1 MNARYRRVPARFA
14 PDIRFE
20 LQPTAPGLFRRTQ
33 ETELERL
40 KNRLVREKLQDLNPL
55 ENSGVRRAANEAE
68 ALAWITPYPLL
79 VFPTLFDEKTADFRR
94 VARRQEIVR
103 EQTRELLAI

>member
-1 MNARYRRVPARFA
+1 MNARYRRLPARFA

-20 LQPTAPGLFRRTQ
+20 LQPITPGPFRRTQ

-40 KNRLVREKLQDLNPL
+40 KNRLVREKLQDLDPL

-68 ALAWITPYPLL
+68 SLAWVTPYPLL
-79 VFPTLFDEKTADFRR
+79 VFPTLFEEKAADFRR
-94 VARRQEIVR
+94 FARRQEIVR
-103 EQTRELLAI
+103 ERTRELLSV